1 MATLVASMTIGAVC
15 LKWMLPTQPVPAS
28 PSTHLIAIGNQPWS
42 GIQVNACPE
51 NAVDTNT
58 TAHFVVDRDGKPIP
72 TDQWRGQRP
81 IGSETLIHIAL
92 LASAS
97 SHQTTDAQAKG
108 ARELVRDLNR
118 RYGIPANKV
127 VWETP
132 AGARKPLRSGR
143 S

>member
-1 MATLVASMTIGAVC
+1 
-15 LKWMLPTQPVPAS
+15 
-28 PSTHLIAIGNQPWS
+28 
-42 GIQVNACPE
+42 
-51 NAVDTNT
+51 
-58 TAHFVVDRDGKPIP
+58 
-72 TDQWRGQRP
+72 
-81 IGSETLIHIAL
+81 HIAL

-132 AGARKPLRSGR
+132 AECAEAPSGQAARNHTGVPWGVAGLS
-143 S
+143 